1 MRECENVLERL
12 PELLHERLS
21 AVERERV
28 LAHVR
33 GCAACEAELAWL
45 RAMRDGMVA
54 AAPRV
59 DVAAIARGVHAT
71 LGAAP
76 TLRLVTTGE
85 GATPITR
92 RARPATAR
100 PWWKSAQL
108 RAAAAVAFVAAGVGG
123 LAIARDGRQD
133 AAGVPDVAT
142 YVDTFD
148 TAKYAVQGTGSD
160 AHLVPKSTAPSP
172 AAPVQV
178 ASAEPGA
185 PLGVSLADLSD
196 DELAAVIAAIDDEGG
211 ALPADPAPATPVV
224 TSGGMP

>member
-33 GCAACEAELAWL
+33 GCAACAAELAWL
-45 RAMRDGMVA
+45 RTMREGIVA

-59 DVAAIARGVHAT
+59 DVAAIARGVHAK

-76 TLRLVTTGE
+76 TLRLVTTDE
-85 GATPITR
+85 GTAPPVVRGTR
-92 RARPATAR
+92 PVSRPRWA
-100 PWWKSAQL
+100 SAGL
-108 RAAAAVAFVAAGVGG
+108 RAAAALAVVAAGAASVLVARRGPDAPPTVAVETPATPSATPESVPATQVGSSAPG
-123 LAIARDGRQD
+123 TQ
-133 AAGVPDVAT
+133 GVQSRPM
-142 YVDTFD
+142 
-148 TAKYAVQGTGSD
+148 
-160 AHLVPKSTAPSP
+160 
-172 AAPVQV
+172 QV
-178 ASAEPGA
+178 AAAEPEA

-196 DELAAVIAAIDDEGG
+196 DELAAVIAAIGDEGG
-211 ALPADPAPATPVV
+211 TLPADPAPASPVV

>member
-33 GCAACEAELAWL
+33 GCAACAAELAWL
-45 RAMRDGMVA
+45 RTMRDGIVA

-59 DVAAIARGVHAT
+59 DVAAIARGVHAK

-76 TLRLVTTGE
+76 TLRLVTTDEAPPPVVRG
-85 GATPITR
+85 TR
-92 RARPATAR
+92 PVTRPRWA
-100 PWWKSAQL
+100 SAGL
-108 RAAAAVAFVAAGVGG
+108 RAAAALAVVAAGAASVLVSRRGPDAPPRVAVGAPATSSAPTG
-123 LAIARDGRQD
+123 SASAPQGEPS
-133 AAGVPDVAT
+133 APSTPDV
-142 YVDTFD
+142 
-148 TAKYAVQGTGSD
+148 
-160 AHLVPKSTAPSP
+160 P
-172 AAPVQV
+172 AASLQV
-178 ASAEPGA
+178 ASAETEA

-196 DELAAVIAAIDDEGG
+196 DELAAVIAAVDAEGG